1 MMLRKIAP
9 LALALASSA
18 APLAAQSIGD
28 IGARIAP
35 QFHSYKLG
43 SPTSE
48 TISEFSLPLYVLVP
62 VNQSLSFDLGTA
74 FAQSRVD
81 QTAADGGKTASTISG
96 MTDTQIRANYVI
108 GTDFIVL
115 TGGVN
120 LPTGQSTVATKQQLA
135 AGLIGSD
142 FLAFPISNMGTG
154 FGGTGG
160 VAIAEPVGEWNL
172 GGGVS
177 VRKSASYDAFSD
189 ANGSRFHYE
198 PGNEYRARVGLD
210 RGVGTGRFTVGLTYS
225 TFGNDNLAGSIYNTG
240 NRWLTQLGFNNSY
253 GPGELT
259 FTAWNLYRQPG
270 TIADSSYLPH
280 ENIADAALSYGITV
294 GSTIIEPNVEGR
306 LWTPVG
312 SPRSTMGTLGL
323 RSQMEIL
330 GFTMLPSVGYSFGSL
345 GAQDVNGLN
354 TTATLTGFQ
363 ASLAIRLR

>member
-1 MMLRKIAP
+1 MLRRILV
-9 LALALASSA
+9 LAATLASA

-35 QFHSYKLG
+35 QIHSYTIG
-43 SPTSE
+43 APTSE
-48 TISEFSLPLYVLVP
+48 TITEYALPLYVLLP
-62 VNQSLSFDLGTA
+62 VNPSLSFDLGTA
-74 FAQSRVD
+74 YAQSRVE
-81 QTAADGGKTASTISG
+81 QTGTDGKKITSTISG
-96 MTDTQIRANYVI
+96 MTDTQLRANYVI

-115 TGGVN
+115 TAGVN
-120 LPTGQSTVATKQQLA
+120 LPTGESTVLTKQQLA

-154 FGGTGG
+154 FGATGG
-160 VAIAEPVGEWNL
+160 VAIAEPVGDWSL

-177 VRKSASYDAFSD
+177 VRKSAAYDAFSD
-189 ANGSRFHYE
+189 AGGARFHYQ

-240 NRWLTQLGFNNSY
+240 NRWLTQLGFDNTY
-253 GPGELT
+253 GPGQLT
-259 FTAWNLYRQPG
+259 LTAWNLYRQAG

-280 ENIADAALSYGITV
+280 ENIADAALSYGVTV
-294 GSTIIEPNVEGR
+294 GSAIVEPNIEAR

-312 SPRSTMGTLGL
+312 SARSSMGTIGL
-323 RSQMEIL
+323 RSQMQFL
-330 GFTMLPSVGYSFGSL
+330 GTTMLPSIGYSFGRL
-345 GAQDVNGLN
+345 GAQDANGLN
-354 TTATLTGFQ
+354 TTASLTGYH